1 MRRRGTLVT
10 LLSAGALALGA
21 SGAMAHGGPGGPGG
35 PPDPGGP
42 GGRPAFG
49 TGPGGGLGGPGFG
62 LGLGLG
68 PGLRFGGGPGG
79 GPLASCAVPASKRLT
94 VDTSDDLKDLKDQ
107 LDALVADGTIQQARA
122 DKVFNK
128 AVIRLSVQKIAHD
141 AQLAPLLKL
150 LGMTE
155 DQLQT
160 ALQDKDLREIAA
172 DKNIA
177 TTDVRKALRQGQRAA
192 SITLTAMCDDGG

>member
-35 PPDPGGP
+35 GPDPGGP

-49 TGPGGGLGGPGFG
+49 PGPGGGPGGPGMG
-62 LGLGLG
+62 LGIG
-68 PGLRFGGGPGG
+68 PGFRFGGGPGRDA
-79 GPLASCAVPASKRLT
+79 LATCAVPASKRLT
-94 VDTSDDLKDLKDQ
+94 VDTSDDLKDLKAQ
-107 LDALVADGTIQQARA
+107 LDDLVADGTIQQARA

-128 AVIRLSVQKIAHD
+128 AVVRLSVQKIVHD
-141 AQLAPLLKL
+141 AQLAPLLTL

-160 ALQDKDLREIAA
+160 ALQDKSLRDIAS

-177 TTDVRKALRQGQRAA
+177 TADVRKALRQGQRAA

>member
-35 PPDPGGP
+35 PDPGGP
-42 GGRPAFG
+42 GGRPALG
-49 TGPGGGLGGPGFG
+49 PGPGGGLGGPGLG
-62 LGLGLG
+62 LGLGL
-68 PGLRFGGGPGG
+68 RFRGGD

-94 VDTSDDLKDLKDQ
+94 VDTSDDLKDLKAQ
-107 LDALVADGTIQQARA
+107 LDGLVADGTIQQARA
-122 DKVFNK
+122 DKVFNR
-128 AVIRLSVQKIAHD
+128 AVIRLSVQRIVHD

-155 DQLQT
+155 DQLRT
-160 ALQDKDLREIAA
+160 ALEDTGLRELAA
-172 DKNIA
+172 DKNVSTA
-177 TTDVRKALRQGQRAA
+177 DLRKALRQGRRAA
-192 SITLTAMCDDGG
+192 GITLTAMCDDGG